1 MDLTPDTAIKHLLH
15 RQPVYST
22 SKLSSILVD
31 LDGRGGG
38 GGNPNYIIGGLLDPM
53 SADAEYYQPDES
65 KPQPLRAAMYEPTTM
80 AYTVRF
86 GDRTVNR
93 LKIWEFNDQNLINV
107 VFPPRDPGR
116 SREFTLAVQIESSSG
131 YYGNPAGAIIS
142 RAVDE
147 NGKNISLAT
156 EFTSAMP
163 EYISGEVVKAA
174 ASIAWPVEYKAWAA
188 EQEDITD
195 EDIVMFVNDQTG
207 DSYTLVDLY
216 RSNPENAL
224 WSTYYAIQRDA
235 LTAKPGC
242 VTVFQFNEISEDVFL
257 VTVKAKNV

>member
-1 MDLTPDTAIKHLLH
+1 MT
-15 RQPVYST
+15 
-22 SKLSSILVD
+22 
-31 LDGRGGG
+31 
-38 GGNPNYIIGGLLDPM
+38 
-53 SADAEYYQPDES
+53 
-65 KPQPLRAAMYEPTTM
+65 
-80 AYTVRF
+80 YTVRF

-131 YYGNPAGAIIS
+131 YYGNSAGAIIS

-147 NGKNISLAT
+147 NGKNIALAM

-188 EQEDITD
+188 EHENITD

-207 DSYTLVDLY
+207 DSYTLMDLY
-216 RSNPENAL
+216 YSNPENAL